1 MHAWSYTIGI
11 YISVLIC
18 VYASVVYQSYI
29 SFMCTHLS
37 YTGFMCTH
45 LSYTSRISVLFVRI
59 CHKYQFYVYAS
70 VVYQSYTNLM
80 CVHLS
85 FTSLYQLYLYLEK
98 YRYYQTGII
107 KYMYIYIKYYYE
119 VGDKVRRGERRHK
132 VYNCITLKHHQI
144 HVQCSYKAWHENM
157 HDVIIFICGWNFLT
171 QITNDVICILD
182 HTGFFLYM
190 TIHVFG
196 QWWSV

>member
-1 MHAWSYTIGI
+1 MHGHIPLVYI

-45 LSYTSRISVLFVRI
+45 LSYTSRISVLFMRI

-70 VVYQSYTNLM
+70 VVYQSYTSLM

-98 YRYYQTGII
+98 YRNYQTGII
-107 KYMYIYIKYYYE
+107 KYMYIYINIYLWLEFSNSNNK
-119 VGDKVRRGERRHK
+119 
-132 VYNCITLKHHQI
+132 
-144 HVQCSYKAWHENM
+144 
-157 HDVIIFICGWNFLT
+157 
-171 QITNDVICILD
+171 
-182 HTGFFLYM
+182 
-190 TIHVFG
+190 
-196 QWWSV
+196 

>member
-1 MHAWSYTIGI
+1 MHGHIPLVKYIGFNLC
-11 YISVLIC
+11 VCIC
-18 VYASVVYQSYI
+18 CIPVVYQFYVYA
-29 SFMCTHLS
+29 FS
-37 YTGFMCTH
+37 YTGFMYTH

-70 VVYQSYTNLM
+70 VVYQSYTSLM

-144 HVQCSYKAWHENM
+144 HVQCSYKA
-157 HDVIIFICGWNFLT
+157 
-171 QITNDVICILD
+171 
-182 HTGFFLYM
+182 
-190 TIHVFG
+190 
-196 QWWSV
+196 

>member
-1 MHAWSYTIGI
+1 MH
-11 YISVLIC
+11 L
-18 VYASVVYQSYI
+18 
-29 SFMCTHLS
+29 L
-37 YTGFMCTH
+37 
-45 LSYTSRISVLFVRI
+45 YTSRVSVLCVRI
-59 CHKYQFYVYAS
+59 FVYRFYVYAS
-70 VVYQSYTNLM
+70 VVYQSYTSLM

-182 HTGFFLYM
+182 HTGFFFYIWQYM
-190 TIHVFG
+190 YLV
-196 QWWSV
+196 SDDLSN